1 MLLFNIDKFNQ
12 FYLFLTRSSSDRFL
26 WYISYSAPSFVR
38 PLSSLG
44 LVKNVTQSA
53 ETLCNKHV
61 FLQKDIHCST
71 VQFCFLLFPVFA
83 PYKVVIFE
91 PFHILFEFELRIYT
105 ILFGY
110 NICPVMLVTIWW
122 YFKTIATLKY
132 EDGKVQTGTA
142 VDAANCRGS
151 PYSSPH
157 RANKEESTHVFDAT
171 AHWARRRPR
180 RDENGRKMGREF
192 LCSCPVE

>member
-1 MLLFNIDKFNQ
+1 MLQRAIF
-12 FYLFLTRSSSDRFL
+12 
-26 WYISYSAPSFVR
+26 
-38 PLSSLG
+38 
-44 LVKNVTQSA
+44 
-53 ETLCNKHV
+53 
-61 FLQKDIHCST
+61 
-71 VQFCFLLFPVFA
+71 FLLFPVFA

-171 AHWARRRPR
+171 AH
-180 RDENGRKMGREF
+180 
-192 LCSCPVE
+192 

>member
-1 MLLFNIDKFNQ
+1 MINSINSIYFSLE
-12 FYLFLTRSSSDRFL
+12 FLQIGFSDIL
-26 WYISYSAPSFVR
+26 VSAPSFVR

-110 NICPVMLVTIWW
+110 NICPIMLVTIWW

-151 PYSSPH
+151 PYSSPPPPGQIKTKVPMFSMRRH
-157 RANKEESTHVFDAT
+157 IGQDGALDETRTAERWVESSC
-171 AHWARRRPR
+171 AHARLS
-180 RDENGRKMGREF
+180 K
-192 LCSCPVE
+192 